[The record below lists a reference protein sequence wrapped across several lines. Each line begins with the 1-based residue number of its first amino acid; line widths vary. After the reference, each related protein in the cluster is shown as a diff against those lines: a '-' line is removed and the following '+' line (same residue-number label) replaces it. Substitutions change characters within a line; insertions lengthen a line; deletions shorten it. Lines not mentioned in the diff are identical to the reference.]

1 MSRCMCGATDC
12 DACYGKRE
20 PEVERGPECDE
31 CGEVAQDRYHPGLR
45 VLITIEEMGGRMLC
59 NGCREARALCDEC
72 SALVLNADYD
82 DDGRCPKCAAKAKLL
97 GAAKVYRSVADT
109 YPAGPWR
116 EAALGMAD
124 KLEHDAAAVTA

>member
-31 CGEVAQDRYHPGLR
+31 CGEVAYSHWHDGGHR
-45 VLITIEEMGGRMLC
+45 VCTIEAMGGLMLC
-59 NGCREARALCDEC
+59 TECRAEHALCDEC

-82 DDGRCPKCAAKAKLL
+82 DDGRCPKCATKAKLL

-124 KLEHDAAAVTA
+124 KLERDAAAVTA